1 MMDYPLTLPAILER
15 AGEYFGQTEIV
26 SRLDRSLHRETFSDL
41 RLRARKLAK
50 CLTSAGLKRGERVA
64 TLMWNHYIHLEQ
76 YFGIPAAGGVL
87 HPLNLR
93 LHPDEIA
100 YIIRHAQDRFLI
112 VDDVLLPVFE
122 KLKSQV
128 QAVEANISNAT
139 ARLNMYSQKIVVQHA
154 ANQNDAARLQ
164 EAQRE
169 QWQQQALADDQA
181 MQAAAQKILAPTY

>member
-1 MMDYPLTLPAILER
+1 LI
-15 AGEYFGQTEIV
+15 
-26 SRLDRSLHRETFSDL
+26 ET
-41 RLRARKLAK
+41 
-50 CLTSAGLKRGERVA
+50 
-64 TLMWNHYIHLEQ
+64 
-76 YFGIPAAGGVL
+76 
-87 HPLNLR
+87 
-93 LHPDEIA
+93 
-100 YIIRHAQDRFLI
+100 
-112 VDDVLLPVFE
+112 E
-122 KLKSQV
+122 KLKSQL